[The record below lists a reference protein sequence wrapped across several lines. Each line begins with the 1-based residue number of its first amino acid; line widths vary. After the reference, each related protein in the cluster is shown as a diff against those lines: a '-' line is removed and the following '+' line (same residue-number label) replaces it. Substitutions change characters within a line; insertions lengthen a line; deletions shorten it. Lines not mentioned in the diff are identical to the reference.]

1 MKKSLI
7 FNLCLIVSVI
17 LVSGCASNKLSKKEI
32 NSNEDILEVVE
43 NNNQPITQSNISVT
57 MEDIALFLEDKK
69 EHYPFSDEFV
79 EKYQQSS
86 GGYISNAKKAGLVVD
101 KQLHEPNQKWHFFES
116 WLYPS
121 IEDGS
126 LSWDEDAKSRVY
138 SKLQCPELLLWIY
151 EACEVD
157 PSKVKQAKD
166 IAELGEV
173 QGLSTASIA
182 KNMRSIVS
190 WEDLETTILAYKDSS
205 LVKYSVSI
213 NSSDDFTITNLAN
226 EYMENRNVEFIINVT
241 NNMKQIDS
249 VKVNG
254 KSISSSNLNTY
265 KFTMP
270 KENVV
275 IVVTLKDKNPDD
287 FKATNVSLN
296 VSNLSLNL
304 GGKEKKI
311 VANVTPIDTLDLP
324 VWSIVSGSEIVR
336 ISAENNE
343 CNVYPLKVGN
353 AVVKVTYNNS
363 VSAECNISVSESN
376 NDYVLSYSVTS
387 NVSKLSTNDD
397 VFNVFVKNDEGEG
410 IISSISNKND
420 FLYGKANGGS
430 GDNKWSTSNVLKMGT
445 TSNYGSLTFDLNTS
459 VKGVI
464 ITGYVHNTSSSVRVG
479 DSSSLDWNGSSDN
492 KTTLINLKSM
502 SVISKDNLSSN
513 SASRI
518 EINFEETNSVRID
531 TTTKVPFYITGIEFI
546 VD

>member
-17 LVSGCASNKLSKKEI
+17 LVSGCASNTLSKKEI

-43 NNNQPITQSNISVT
+43 SNNEPITQSNISVT

-226 EYMENRNVEFIINVT
+226 EYIENRDVEFTVNVT

-311 VANVTPIDTLDLP
+311 VANVTPTDTLDLP

-336 ISAENNE
+336 IFAENNE

-420 FLYGKANGGS
+420 YLYGKANGGS

-492 KTTLINLKSM
+492 KTTLINLNSM